1 MSGPDPL
8 LCWLWLS
15 HVLGSAS
22 LSTKRVLKKYGNA
35 QNAWNARE
43 TEEFKTL
50 VGPASTV
57 RAQNLDPENY
67 HERVMWCD
75 ALGVRILTCE
85 SMDYPQK
92 LLRIPDLPLV
102 LYCTGDTGW
111 LNAPATVGIV
121 GTRKPTEYGLRA
133 AEDIGRGL
141 AKAGAVIVSG
151 LAEGLDSAGHRAA
164 LCERSPTIGI
174 LGIPIDRTYPTI
186 NRPLRKE
193 IESNGCIISE
203 YPPKSEPLGKYG
215 FLQRNRLIAALSA
228 AVVVVEAKEKSG
240 TMYTV
245 DYAKQYRRPVF
256 AVPGSIY
263 SVNSVGT
270 NGLLRTGCAKAVT
283 KAEDLF
289 DVLRLKN
296 TKQIPQAVRS
306 TPAPMSETE
315 KKVLAC
321 VSSESKGVE
330 ELIAESG
337 LSASILSV
345 TLMKLEL
352 SKQVIRLPGGR
363 YILP

>member
-1 MSGPDPL
+1 
-8 LCWLWLS
+8 
-15 HVLGSAS
+15 
-22 LSTKRVLKKYGNA
+22 
-35 QNAWNARE
+35 
-43 TEEFKTL
+43 
-50 VGPASTV
+50 
-57 RAQNLDPENY
+57 
-67 HERVMWCD
+67 MWCD

-186 NRPLRKE
+186 NRPMRKE

-289 DVLRLKN
+289 DLLHLKN
-296 TKQIPQAVRS
+296 TKQIPQAVRP

-345 TLMKLEL
+345 TLMKLDGHRML
-352 SKQVIRLPGGR
+352 KSKFFNGAADVAVYAKFFKCLQLLYYVYLFTISSTSSIVRSNGPVCSSFSVHMAAANRPDSSYPLPCER
-363 YILP
+363 HQR